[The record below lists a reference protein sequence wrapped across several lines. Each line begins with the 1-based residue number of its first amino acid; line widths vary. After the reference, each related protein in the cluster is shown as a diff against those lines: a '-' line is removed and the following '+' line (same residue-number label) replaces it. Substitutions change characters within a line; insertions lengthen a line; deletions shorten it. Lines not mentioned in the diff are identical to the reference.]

1 MKKVKMFFVCLFAC
15 LSVFAQKSETVVSD
29 VTTSQ
34 GTSPEYIEPFDS
46 IQAAKIIRQLAD
58 HTKNAPVKVQLG
70 ILADLPR
77 HFYRNLVCTLGI
89 INRYKNNDNF
99 SHQGKPIGYPSE
111 SNFMKLMTRPEDVLL
126 KIDVQEN
133 TYKKMHESNLLF
145 RNYCIEIKVASEH
158 ITRSD
163 ISQSSLAD
171 DFDNLIYKPLFL
183 THESG
188 KLYALLSDT
197 NINEFIFNGLLSI
210 FCEHIGKLKIRDVFA
225 LIKNKETNEPKLFED
240 DVFNNLDAKGA
251 FERSLNR
258 LLEETDRC
266 FYKGF
271 HIYGR
276 TLVIDK
282 EKSYLYEIS
291 DSHK

>member
-1 MKKVKMFFVCLFAC
+1 
-15 LSVFAQKSETVVSD
+15 
-29 VTTSQ
+29 
-34 GTSPEYIEPFDS
+34 
-46 IQAAKIIRQLAD
+46 
-58 HTKNAPVKVQLG
+58 
-70 ILADLPR
+70 
-77 HFYRNLVCTLGI
+77 
-89 INRYKNNDNF
+89 
-99 SHQGKPIGYPSE
+99 
-111 SNFMKLMTRPEDVLL
+111 
-126 KIDVQEN
+126 
-133 TYKKMHESNLLF
+133 MHESNLLF

-240 DVFNNLDAKGA
+240 DVFNNPVSYTHLRAH
-251 FERSLNR
+251 
-258 LLEETDRC
+258 ET
-266 FYKGF
+266 
-271 HIYGR
+271 
-276 TLVIDK
+276 
-282 EKSYLYEIS
+282 
-291 DSHK
+291 